1 KIALPDLTSQNPQTP
16 EPKPD
21 TKIIHPPTCPV
32 PWPDAISIT
41 PNGTRM
47 MAERIRTPPA
57 SIIANPRSATDEV
70 VGVDG
75 MCHLTFDMRGG
86 RQLAK
91 PDVARP
97 LDGRVRFLAHTE
109 HRQAKLR

>member
-1 KIALPDLTSQNPQTP
+1 MCHAFAPRMLQLCSKLEMQGWLLASELYSCFEHGSGEFHCSNLRKIALPDLTSQNPQTP

-57 SIIANPRSATDEV
+57 
-70 VGVDG
+70 
-75 MCHLTFDMRGG
+75 
-86 RQLAK
+86 
-91 PDVARP
+91 
-97 LDGRVRFLAHTE
+97 
-109 HRQAKLR
+109 